1 MEPIVLT
8 VNSFRHRNRPFARS
22 GHTVRN
28 FTLGREF
35 HSGTFRTK
43 ESRAGLVRVPLFWKS
58 HCATCIPA
66 KLIPYHVTGSCK
78 GSICEGNTV
87 WQLLNNSAIAK
98 EIAIELTTGLNWFM
112 QSLSYYN
119 ISAIQLKTKQIN
131 RKVNKYNNNT
141 LEKLLLS
148 DWLR

>member
-1 MEPIVLT
+1 MT
-8 VNSFRHRNRPFARS
+8 VNSFRHLNRPFARS

-28 FTLGREF
+28 FILGREF

-43 ESRAGLVRVPLFWKS
+43 ESRAGLVRVPLFRKS
-58 HCATCIPA
+58 HCATCIAA

-78 GSICEGNTV
+78 GSICEG
-87 WQLLNNSAIAK
+87 K
-98 EIAIELTTGLNWFM
+98 LTTGLNWFM